1 MRVIAGENRGHR
13 LKAPPGIVTRP
24 TTARVRHSIF
34 SRLGSRLDLEGLA
47 VLDLFA
53 GSGSLGIEA
62 LSRGAAHA
70 TFVDSSP
77 VSAATIR
84 RNLGELGLAARGTIV
99 AAEVRRAMAELA
111 ARGER
116 FDLVF
121 IDAPYR
127 DDFTAEVLD
136 RLVDLKLLTGQAWV
150 VAEQY
155 HRAPPPSGRF
165 GDDLTRVSVAKLGDH
180 RIALYRRANGPE
192 SHGEPR

>member
-1 MRVIAGENRGHR
+1 M
-13 LKAPPGIVTRP
+13 VTRP

-34 SRLGSRLDLEGLA
+34 SRLSSRVDLNGLR

-77 VSAATIR
+77 ASAATIR
-84 RNLGELGLAARGTIV
+84 RNLDRLGLAARGSIV
-99 AAEVRRAMAELA
+99 SVELRRALADLA
-111 ARGER
+111 ARGGR

-127 DDFTAEVLD
+127 DDFTAEVLE
-136 RLVDLKLLTGQAWV
+136 RLVDLKLLTGQAWA

-155 HRAPPPSGRF
+155 HRAPPPAGRF
-165 GDDLTRVSVAKLGDH
+165 SGELTQVSVVKLGDH
-180 RIALYRRANGPE
+180 RIALYRRIEQTG
-192 SHGEPR
+192 

>member
-1 MRVIAGENRGHR
+1 MMRVIAGENRGR
-13 LKAPPGIVTRP
+13 KVKAPRGMVTRP

-34 SRLGSRLDLEGLA
+34 SRLGSRVDLEGMR

-77 VSAATIR
+77 ASAATIR
-84 RNLGELGLAARGTIV
+84 HNLDQLGLAARGSIV
-99 AAEVRRAMAELA
+99 SVELRRALADLA

-116 FDLVF
+116 FDLIF

-127 DDFTAEVLD
+127 DDFTAEVLE
-136 RLVDLKLLTGQAWV
+136 RLVDLKLLTGQAWA

-155 HRAPPPSGRF
+155 HRAPPPVGRF
-165 GDDLTRVSVAKLGDH
+165 SAELTRVSVAKLGDH
-180 RIALYRRANGPE
+180 RIALYRRIEQTG
-192 SHGEPR
+192 

>member
-1 MRVIAGENRGHR
+1 MRVIAGENRGHQ
-13 LKAPPGIVTRP
+13 LKAPRGMVTRP

-34 SRLGSRLDLEGLA
+34 SRLGSRLDLGGRK

-62 LSRGAAHA
+62 LSRGAAHT

-77 VSAATIR
+77 DSAATIR
-84 RNLGELGLAARGTIV
+84 RNLDELGLAARGTIV
-99 AAEVRRAMAELA
+99 AAQVRRALDDLA
-111 ARGER
+111 LRGER

-155 HRAPPPSGRF
+155 HRAPPPSGGF
-165 GDDLTRVSVAKLGDH
+165 GDALTRVSVAKLGDH
-180 RIALYRRANGPE
+180 RIALYRRAEQTEKPAT
-192 SHGEPR
+192 